1 MKYYMWSVAK
11 RFSVLFVLAVLVVP
25 AAYGQPRTQAPEYT
39 ISKGDQLLITVW
51 GYNEFTTTQTV
62 RDNGTITMPLLG
74 DIIAGG
80 LTKDELVASL
90 KDRLAVYIQGEIN
103 ITVSVLSSIGQR
115 VTILGSVG
123 APGNYPVSS
132 EINLLELL
140 SMAGGY
146 SSDARLTGIR
156 IFHKDRLQP
165 ATEVDLESYLETS
178 NIDNI
183 PKIRPGDMVFVPRQ
197 ENVVKEFGEF
207 LRDVAF
213 LLTLFR
219 LTDFGR

>member
-1 MKYYMWSVAK
+1 M
-11 RFSVLFVLAVLVVP
+11 LAVLVVP